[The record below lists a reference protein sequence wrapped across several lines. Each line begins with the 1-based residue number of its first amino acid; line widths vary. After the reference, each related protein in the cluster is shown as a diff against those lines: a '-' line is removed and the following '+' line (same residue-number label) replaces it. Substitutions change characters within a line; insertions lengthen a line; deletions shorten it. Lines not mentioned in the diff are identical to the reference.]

1 MTLYLTE
8 HEELTLKE
16 VGQTRQR
23 PVTQL
28 VQEAIAAWL
37 DRLLDP
43 PAVHER
49 AKFDA
54 IMQEDRKTLQGYLC
68 TNGHTFWIDAWEGK
82 DPLCCPLCVNN
93 TKVKRTWEGTIQRR
107 AFRAGK

>member
-16 VGQTRQR
+16 VAHTRQR

-28 VQEAIAAWL
+28 VQEAI
-37 DRLLDP
+37 
-43 PAVHER
+43 
-49 AKFDA
+49 
-54 IMQEDRKTLQGYLC
+54 
-68 TNGHTFWIDAWEGK
+68 DAWEGK
-82 DPLCCPLCVNN
+82 DPLCCSLCVNN
-93 TKVKRTWEGTIQRR
+93 TKMKRTWEGTIHRR